1 MTIPSQQSVVQPKLK
16 ERSTSHSFWPAAV
29 LLIWTRTL
37 VIAPAVDYKIQNRV
51 PAVKV
56 NRVSDATRLAG
67 VELTVTVRNRLRLF
81 FLGLEDDKFWKIL
94 SISVN
99 GKFLPHWS
107 KGLPA
112 IQTAVVEESIELSCR
127 RTTRIKGRTKRR
139 WRVVGKQWQES
150 WRTLLSKP
158 FNHNRLGFGVVRCRV
173 LRSIQQFSRYCA
185 FVMSGHNQLNR
196 ADYRRAT
203 LMKFFFLSGEYLAP
217 ILLCLFRTSRQVPGL
232 GNCVWVTGD
241 GRNNR
246 VCKSLLKMIAELLQ
260 LDIKMFTFVYRI

>member
-1 MTIPSQQSVVQPKLK
+1 MNAHAGHRAGRRLQNSKPGTGRQGQP
-16 ERSTSHSFWPAAV
+16 RIGRDASGGCGTNGH
-29 LLIWTRTL
+29 RTKPFE
-37 VIAPAVDYKIQNRV
+37 II
-51 PAVKV
+51 
-56 NRVSDATRLAG
+56 
-67 VELTVTVRNRLRLF
+67 

-99 GKFLPHWS
+99 GKNLPHWS

-112 IQTAVVEESIELSCR
+112 IQIDVEEESIELCCR

-139 WRVVGKQWQES
+139 WRVVGKQWQEI

-196 ADYRRAT
+196 ADYRKAT
-203 LMKFFFLSGEYLAP
+203 LMKFFFSERWIPCANFA
-217 ILLCLFRTSRQVPGL
+217 LFVSH
-232 GNCVWVTGD
+232 
-241 GRNNR
+241 
-246 VCKSLLKMIAELLQ
+246 I
-260 LDIKMFTFVYRI
+260 